1 MAGDGERRTIVVA
14 GAGIGG
20 LTAALALAAAGY
32 RIVIVERADQLSVV
46 GAGIQI
52 APNAG
57 RILAGLGL
65 EDAFAA
71 AAIEPE
77 ALEIRSAASGRVL
90 TRLPAAL
97 FRERYGFPYRVI
109 HRADLQRVLVEAVAA
124 SPKITLMLGATI
136 AAALPRDDGV
146 AVRIDG
152 PGCADELTAAA
163 VIGADGVRSTLRAEV
178 RGDSAPVP
186 TGRTARRALV
196 PAEAVAGL
204 LSMKR
209 TGLWLGP
216 DAHIVH
222 YPVQGGTAV
231 SIVVLMAERWDE
243 PGWNVPGERG
253 ELLARFANA
262 SAGVKNLLSAA
273 ESWQKFALMTVDG
286 SRSWCKGRLALL
298 GDAAHAMM
306 PFLAQGAAMAI
317 EDAAVLADCLDGAS
331 DIPAA
336 LGAYEAAR
344 KPRVIRVAEASR
356 RTGTDYHWQ
365 GPMAFARDAAL
376 TLAGTRLILD
386 RADWI
391 YRWRAPERK
400 AAITR

>member
-20 LTAALALAAAGY
+20 LTAALALAAVGY

-57 RILAGLGL
+57 RILASLGL

-136 AAALPRDDGV
+136 AATLPGDDGV
-146 AVRIDG
+146 AVRVDG
-152 PGCADELTAAA
+152 PAGADEVIAAA
-163 VIGADGVRSTLRAEV
+163 VIGADGVRSTLRADV
-178 RGDSAPVP
+178 RRDSAPVP
-186 TGRTARRALV
+186 TGRTAWRALV

-204 LSMKR
+204 LPMKR

-231 SIVVLMAERWDE
+231 SIVVLVAERWDE

-286 SRSWCKGRLALL
+286 SQSWCKGRLALL

-331 DIPAA
+331 DVPAA